1 MWEKAARIYAKNKC
15 VDINIK
21 VKGSVFMKKVSKF
34 IAVLTMIVMSVVS
47 FAGCQSGEGKVVLN
61 VYNWGDYIDESVLDQ
76 FEEETGVRVNYETYA
91 TNEDMYVKIKTG
103 GTSYDIAI
111 PSDYMIEKMITED
124 MLEKIDFE
132 NVPNYKNID
141 GPFKNL
147 EFDPENEYSVPYMWG
162 TLGILYNKTMVTD
175 PVEGWDIL
183 WNENYKGEILMLDSQ
198 RDSIG
203 ITLKKLGYSLNS
215 TNTDELEVAK
225 AELIKQKPLVLA
237 YVGDEVKGM
246 MTGEEAA
253 IAVVWSGDAVTMM
266 EENPNLEYVVPKEGT
281 NIWFDNIVIPK
292 GSEHKKEAEMFIDFL
307 SRPDIALKNTE
318 YIGYSSPNAETIEML
333 DEETRNS
340 DVSYPDTEKLQSSEV
355 FLDLGDFVNE
365 YDRVWTEVKVQ

>member
-1 MWEKAARIYAKNKC
+1 
-15 VDINIK
+15 
-21 VKGSVFMKKVSKF
+21 MKRVSRF
-34 IAVLTMIVMSVVS
+34 ISLITMIMMLAVPL
-47 FAGCQSGEGKVVLN
+47 AGCQSGKGDKVVLN
-61 VYNWGDYIDESVLDQ
+61 VYNWGDYIDESVIGQ
-76 FEEETGVRVNYETYA
+76 FEEETGIEVNYETYA

-111 PSDYMIEKMITED
+111 PSDYMIEKMINED

-141 GPFKNL
+141 GSFKSL
-147 EFDPENEYSVPYMWG
+147 GFDPQNEYSVPYMWG
-162 TLGILYNKTMVTD
+162 TLGIIYNKTMVTD

-183 WNENYKGEILMLDSQ
+183 WNEKYKGEILMLDSQ

-203 ITLKKLGYSLNS
+203 ITLKKLGYSLNT
-215 TNTDELEVAK
+215 TNVDELEAAK
-225 AELIKQKPLVLA
+225 AELVNQKPLVLA

-266 EENPNLEYVVPKEGT
+266 EQNENLEYVVPKEGT

-318 YIGYSSPNAETIEML
+318 YIGYSSPNAKAVEML
-333 DEETRNS
+333 DEETRSS
-340 DVSYPDTEKLQSSEV
+340 DVSYPDTDKLKSSEV
-355 FLDLGDFVNE
+355 FLDLGDFVKE
-365 YDRVWTEVKVQ
+365 YDRIWTEVKVQ